1 MSLELTGVLPA
12 LITPFTADG
21 SAVDDDA
28 LAAQVER
35 CVGAGV
41 GGLVPTG
48 STGEFTTL
56 THDERCHVVER
67 VIATADGQVPTIP
80 GTGALSTAE
89 TIELSVHAEAAGA
102 AAVMIVPPF
111 YTPLSWPELLAH
123 YEAVAEQISIPIMY
137 YNLPDASGVELD
149 HEQWTQL
156 AQRGG
161 VTSLKDTGGN
171 APAATRLI
179 QRPDG
184 VPTLLN
190 GYDTVTFGA
199 LAQGVS
205 AVVWG
210 VASILPEPCVRLHRL
225 LAVDGD
231 LDAARRLWS
240 QLWPICDLLEST
252 SYAPA
257 VKAACRI
264 VGLSTGPVRPPLLDT
279 DDAIVAHLDELIS
292 AVDR

>member
-1 MSLELTGVLPA
+1 MSIDLEGVLPA
-12 LITPFTADG
+12 LMTPFTVDG
-21 SAVDDDA
+21 SGIDDDA
-28 LAAQVER
+28 LVEQVER
-35 CVGAGV
+35 CITAGV

-56 THDERCHVVER
+56 TNGERRHVVEQ
-67 VIATADGQVPTIP
+67 VVAAADGRVPTVP

-89 TIELSVHAEAAGA
+89 TIELSVHAESVGA

-123 YEAVAEQISIPIMY
+123 YRAVAAEISIPIMY

-149 HEQWTQL
+149 DEQWAEL
-156 AQRGG
+156 ARSAR

-179 QRPDG
+179 QRPEG
-184 VPTLLN
+184 LPTLLN
-190 GYDTVTFGA
+190 GYDTMTFGA
-199 LAQGVS
+199 LAGGVR

-210 VASILPEPCVRLHRL
+210 VASFLPEACVRLHRL
-225 LAVDGD
+225 LAVDAD
-231 LDAARRLWS
+231 LVSARVLWS
-240 QLWPICDLLEST
+240 QLWPVCELLESV

-257 VKAACRI
+257 VKAACRAT
-264 VGLSTGPVRPPLLDT
+264 GLRTGPVRAPLLD
-279 DDAIVAHLDELIS
+279 LDGATAAELGELI
-292 AVDR
+292 AVVKN